1 MDVSKKDLISKIL
14 RKKEAQGGR
23 PMGEGAGMPAGLQA
37 SRARSGPL
45 SAAQRRIYLL
55 CQMNGQKDIAYN
67 LPEVLRVEGELSPDK
82 VQACLR
88 QLVRRH
94 DILRTSFVME
104 EGDIVQRVHAPE
116 AVNFELEQ
124 AQLAHADLDAW
135 LRHFIRPFDLTQ
147 PCQMRCALV
156 TTEEGSFVVFDS
168 HHLIGDGFSAG
179 LINSELARLYQ
190 GQVLPAPRFQY
201 LDYVAWARRQQELP
215 AFKAHEQYW
224 LQALAQPS
232 PLLELPLDFDR
243 PERKDFLGATLEFS
257 LGALAAP
264 LKSLVRAEKLTLHAG
279 LMAVYALFLSKLSGQ
294 EDITIATPVLGRPL
308 PELREVPGM
317 FVNTLPVVTRPR
329 AELRFTDFMHEVKAA
344 THACIEHADCDVS
357 HLVEKLGIRR
367 NAARN
372 PLFDTLFVLQ
382 VRTLDSFGEHALQFT
397 PQAFDRARSQFD
409 LSLEAL
415 ERGEDIVFKLD
426 YATALFRR
434 ETLERWR
441 DQLLQLITHI
451 VAKPQARLREMSLL
465 SAAQAAQ
472 LCAWPATIGLQDM
485 RPIGS
490 VFEETAARM
499 GERTALVHEGRRLSY
514 HELARRV
521 NGLAAHLR
529 EQGVGRN
536 EFVALLMDRSF
547 DMVVALLAVIKAG
560 AAYVPIEPDCPD
572 ERLDFILS
580 DCQPRCLITQPP
592 VVQDKAALFEALRA
606 KGLPLI
612 EDIGAH
618 GPADAVLAECNEPSD
633 LLYLIYTS
641 GTTGSPKGVMV
652 EHRCL
657 YALLYGNPKLDFS
670 PEDRWALFHS
680 YAFDVSV
687 WEIFGALLNGSSLL
701 IIPKKTTRDTL
712 AVRRLVRD
720 EGITVLNQTPTAFY
734 RFIDVDADC
743 EDRLAL
749 RWVNFAGEALLPGR
763 LARWREKYPETVL
776 INMYGITET
785 TVHTSYKRLSDEDIA
800 NGQCSNIG
808 VSLDSHTIY
817 LLDPHQQLCPPGVIG
832 EIYVGGWGVT
842 RGYLNRPEL
851 NAQRYLDNPFG
862 AGPRMYRSG
871 DLARWTSRGELEYLG
886 RTDHQ
891 VKIRGHR
898 IECGEVE
905 SWILKKAPV
914 KAVSVFD
921 RVDARGDKTLCAV
934 VQPEHGAEH
943 FGEAGIAQL
952 RQALSAFLPAYMVPA
967 LIAVIDEIPMTVNGK
982 LDRRKLAEHLDRLA
996 PASCYVEPVDAT
1008 EAAIARIWQGFF
1020 PAAGP
1025 IGREHD
1031 FFELGGHSLLAIE
1044 MSLQLKRAFGKQ
1056 VGLDAL
1062 FTHTRLQALAEHVEA
1077 LTQASSQAA
1086 LPAGIVRQ
1094 PRLASFPASAAQQR
1108 LFFVDQMLPSP
1119 GIAYNMPQAFV
1130 FDGPVDVPAW
1140 RLAITRLLE
1149 RHEALRTRFRL
1160 EEGLL
1165 MQVPVEASA
1174 FELGLGRV
1182 RREAVLDAVHRF
1194 IRPFD
1199 LQQDLLLRAQLLEF
1213 EEGEG
1218 GLLCIDIHHS
1228 VCDGLSLGLLLA
1240 ELAQLMDG
1248 QSLGPE
1254 PLQYRDFS
1262 AWAAEHPRR
1271 EADTAHWLA
1280 QLADAPRLALSTD
1293 FSRTA
1298 QASYAG
1304 AEVHRTL
1311 DADRLARFD
1320 AWCRQ
1325 QGLTPHMGHLVVFSL
1340 LLAKLSGQEDLVVGT
1355 PHAGRGDEA
1364 WHQTVGMF
1372 VGTLPIRCRPQAQMP
1387 LDVYAQAVRQTCLEA
1402 LEHPHFQ
1409 LEDIASRVAPRE
1421 LSRNPI
1427 FDCLLDLQLAEPPV
1441 LAMGGLRLQRLV
1453 LENPSVKMD
1462 LMLSLRERMDAA
1474 GRKTLQATLSHAT
1487 ALFAR
1492 ETAEAWLEAW
1502 DALLD
1507 ECTGR
1512 PAAPLASYSALSPA
1526 QRQRVLFDWNATA
1539 SPHERDACIHELFER
1554 QVARSPKA
1562 LALRDEVRALDFAS
1576 FNSAANRLAHRL
1588 LAAGL
1593 KPQQRVALC
1602 LDRGVDQ
1609 MVALMAT
1616 LKAGAAYVPLDP
1628 DYPPAR
1634 LRHMLA
1640 DSQAGVLLYH
1650 GRTQALVAQLG
1661 AEQAIDLDAHALQAL
1676 RWPETNP
1683 VRADNGA
1690 DPSRLAYLIYTS
1702 GSTGQPKGVAIE
1714 HRQAAH
1720 LAHALACQA
1729 YGGADALAGLRLG
1742 LNASLAFDASVQ
1754 QWLMLGYGASLH
1766 LLSKDQRL
1774 DMDRLAQC
1782 IVGWELQGLDFTPG
1796 LLAALLEARPGL
1808 KLPRVLLVG
1817 GEAIDQALW
1826 MRLQACEGC
1835 DIFNVYGPTE
1845 TTVDTV
1851 MCRIRDAGPLPVLG
1865 RPLLNTRAYVL
1876 DERQQPVPLG
1886 AAGELCIAG
1895 EGVGPGYLN
1904 QPELTA
1910 QRFLPDPFVAAP
1922 AGQPAPRLYR
1932 SADRARWR
1940 ADGQLEYLGRLDF
1953 QVKLRGLRIELGEIE
1968 NRLLAQPGLREALVV
1983 LHEASSL
1990 LAYVVPAAGASVD
2003 VEALRA
2009 ALSQDLP
2016 DYMVP
2021 GRFLL
2026 LDALPRLPNGKLD
2039 RHALPVPDEQGE
2051 ALAPDQAPQGALEQ
2065 QLSRLWCEVLRC
2077 TELGRHDNFFER
2089 GGHSLLAVQLVSRV
2103 RSALN
2108 VHVVINDLFAHPTL
2122 ASFAGAVRRAAR
2134 ALVQAIPCADR
2145 GQVLPASPTQQRLW
2159 FLSQLP
2165 EVARAYAIVGGVSLH
2180 GEIDHGALC
2189 AAFERVVAR
2198 HESLRT
2204 GFVVD
2209 AGRVVQQIRP
2219 PQQSGARPLLRC
2231 LDLRAKTLS
2240 QAQSQAQLQAELDR
2254 VACAAFDLE
2263 NGPLLRASLVQ
2274 TAEYEHTL
2282 IVALHHI
2289 VSDGWSLDLLMRE
2302 LVALYAAYVQ
2312 ADADLGS
2319 DPLPALPLQFADYA
2333 AWQQQLVSSEA
2344 LEAQARYWTQQLQGS
2359 PVLIELPTDRPR
2371 PHAQRFEG
2379 AALPLAL
2386 GSGLSAQLRELA
2398 LRHGCTLYVTLLASW
2413 ALLLSRLSGQSDL
2426 VIGTPV
2432 AGRQHRDTES
2442 LIGCF
2447 VNTLALRLRLDGSAT
2462 VGTLLR
2468 ETQTLVLEAQAH
2480 QDLPFE
2486 QVVERLQPPRSTAHT
2501 PLFQCLFAWQPAS
2514 SEALAMTGVRATPL
2528 TPNWP
2533 RSAKLDLSLLLQ
2545 DGADGIVGELEY
2557 ACALFDAGSMERH
2570 ARCWRQLLQAMVAND
2585 EAQIANLPLL
2595 GEDERRLLLQDW
2607 NATQTPFPEQLCIHE
2622 LVEQQARRT
2631 PSRVALVDGTLTL
2644 SYEALNGAAN
2654 QLARHLRSLGVGP
2667 DQRVALCLARGHQLV
2682 LALLATLKAGGAYV
2696 PLDPDYPAE
2705 RLAYMRQ
2712 DCQPVLT
2719 LVHGATRDL
2728 LAPQAQGPMLD
2739 LDRDAAAWAAL
2750 GTQDLPPAALGLGS
2764 RHLAYVIYTSG
2775 STGRPKGAMNEH
2787 RAVVNRLLW
2796 MREAYAITPQDRILQ
2811 KTPYG
2816 FDVSVWEFFLPLICG
2831 ARLVLARP
2839 GGHKDPLYLS
2849 ELLLEEAI
2857 SCLHFVPSMLQVF
2870 LDQTERRHYPGLRRV
2885 FCSGE
2890 ALPAALVSRF
2900 HERFAEVELHN
2911 LYGPTEAAVDVT
2923 AWHCRP
2929 GATQDFIPIGRP
2941 IANTRTYI
2949 LDARLQ
2955 PVPIGVTGELYLGG
2969 VQVGRGYWN
2978 RPELSAERFLADPF
2992 APQDDARMYRTG
3004 DLARFLPD
3012 GRIQYLGRND
3022 FQVKLRGLR
3031 IELGEIEAS
3040 LCAVDGVREAVVLA
3054 REDQAGGP
3062 RLVAYYTC
3070 TGGVPLDP
3078 AVLRAALSCALPDYM
3093 VPSAFVHMAS
3103 FALSSNGKLDRQ
3115 ALPAPQAEAA
3125 VQRAF
3130 EAPQGE
3136 TEILLQQLWS
3146 AVLQCPPMG
3155 RHDNFF
3161 ELGGHSLLALSLMQG
3176 LRQAGLHID
3185 IRELLGAPTL
3195 AQMAAAVSRGA
3206 RPQLVPEP
3214 LIPEGCSRITP
3225 EMLPLLRLSQDEI
3238 DRITSRVPGAAAN
3251 VQDIY
3256 PLAPLQEGL
3265 LFHYLSRTA
3274 GDVYGLP
3281 MLMAFDSRER
3291 LDAFVAAMA
3300 EVVRRHDVLRTSILW
3315 EEASQPVQVV
3325 WRQAPLQ
3332 LEMLPA
3338 AGEGDRDV
3346 ARRLSAHLDPA
3357 HCRLDIRQA
3366 PMMRAVVAEDPA
3378 NGRWLM
3384 QALLHHLVVDHT
3396 TMEQMVAEVMACM
3409 RGQALPRPRPFR
3421 DFVAQSRAGVMEAEH
3436 QAFFR
3441 TLLQDINEA
3450 TAPYGLLEIPPGAV
3464 AQEGVRELT
3473 PDLAQRLRQGASRLG
3488 VSAATLMHL
3497 AWALVLGRLAQQE
3510 RVVFGTVLFGRMQG
3524 GEGADRALGLF
3535 INTLPM
3541 VVELGAQTV
3550 RDGAQAVHRLLN
3562 SLMRHEH
3569 ASLALAQRCSGV
3581 AAPAPLFTAL
3591 LNYRHS
3597 SRSAD
3602 ATSLFGPGVEVLSSP
3617 ERSNYPVGLC
3627 VDDLG
3632 DGFRLSAQVHGGI
3645 DAQRLCGY
3653 LVTVLEQLVQALAT
3667 APGTLLQDLDMIG
3680 EEERRLQLQ
3689 DWNATAAA
3697 WPSEACLHAL
3707 VEAQVLRTPQAPA
3720 VVSGAV
3726 RLSYAQLNARA
3737 NRLAHRLI
3745 QLGVGP
3751 DERVAVCLDRCADM
3765 AVAVLATLK
3774 AGGAFVPMD
3783 PHLPAR
3789 RIGDILRD
3797 CEPRVVLV
3805 HTPTSA
3811 SLASLLPP
3819 GAACLDLDRDAA
3831 QWAQASPENPH
3842 GVPVRAGHLAYVI
3855 YTSGSTGVPKGVM
3868 IEHRGWCN
3876 LSTDMIARGAVDG
3889 HSRLAQALSFSFD
3902 VFPMDFGMS
3911 LCAGASLHVMQRD
3924 ALLSGAAF
3932 AGYVAREQITHAC
3945 LSPAF
3950 LAALPEDLT
3959 LPTLRYLMA
3968 GGEALPE
3975 AQSRRW
3981 SQGRRFVNAYGPTEI
3996 TVCATTHACRPEQS
4010 GPPPIGRPIANTRAH
4025 VLDARLRPVPLGVVG
4040 ELYIGGAG
4048 VARGYLNR
4056 PTLTA
4061 ASFIPDPFS
4070 PEAGARLYRTGD
4082 LVRRLEN
4089 GELQYIARC
4098 DFQVKIRGYRVELGE
4113 VEAQLSQLPGV
4124 RHAVVLAQGE
4134 PTQKQLQAFIA
4145 CEVEPDL
4152 AALRALLAQRVADYM
4167 VPQTLVW
4174 LAALP
4179 LTPNGKVDRQ
4189 ALACLG
4195 EQEGAGRLAPAG
4207 GKRGPLSTTEVRL
4220 HAQWCQLLGLPPQ
4233 AIGCDDDFFS
4243 LGGNSLGVIRM
4254 IAFLQREFDMAV
4266 PVEALFRHR
4275 SVRELARHLEG
4286 QQGLERRLPSPVVAL
4301 GPKGQAGLLPVFCV
4315 PGVHGHALGFQALAQ
4330 AMPGHALYALE
4341 PLDLQARQLA
4351 PLDGVESL
4359 CAAYLQAIRQVQ
4371 PRGPYRLLGHSIG
4384 GLIALRLAAL
4394 LEQAGETV
4402 EGVGLL
4408 DSHPDRIPAPVVGQ
4422 SPFDADHVHR
4432 IFSKFEDYLGCTL
4445 DLEPE
4450 GLAQMS
4456 ESERIFHLATRLAD
4470 HRIIEVQDQAFVRA
4484 YLQRRQQHEAC
4495 LATLAQAG
4503 QGPRYRGRLAL
4514 FKAQQQDGPA
4524 APDHGWGQR
4533 HAGALQVF
4541 EVPGSHEG
4549 LISAHHAPV
4558 LGQVLTK
4565 WQAQT

>member
-23 PMGEGAGMPAGLQA
+23 LVGEGVGAGMPAGLQA
-37 SRARSGPL
+37 TRAHSGPL

-67 LPEVLRVEGELSPDK
+67 LPEVLRVEGELSADK

-88 QLVRRH
+88 QLIRRH

-116 AVNFELEQ
+116 EVHFKLEQ
-124 AQLAHADLDAW
+124 AQLCHAELDSW

-156 TTEEGSFVVFDS
+156 TTEEGCFVVFDS

-201 LDYVAWARRQQELP
+201 LDYVAWAQRQQALP

-264 LKSLVRAEKLTLHAG
+264 LKALVRAEKLTLHAG

-294 EDITIATPVLGRPL
+294 DDITIATPVLGRPL

-317 FVNTLPVVTRPR
+317 FVNTLPVITRPR
-329 AELRFTDFMHEVKAA
+329 AGLRFTDFMHEVKAA

-357 HLVEKLGIRR
+357 HLVETLGIRR

-451 VAKPQARLREMSLL
+451 VAKPQAQLRELSLL

-472 LCAWPATIGLQDM
+472 LCAWPATMGLQDM

-514 HELARRV
+514 RELAQRV

-529 EQGVGRN
+529 AQGVGRN

-560 AAYVPIEPDCPD
+560 AAYVPIEPDCPED
-572 ERLDFILS
+572 RLDFILS

-592 VVQDKAALFEALRA
+592 VAQDKAALFEALRA
-606 KGLPLI
+606 RGLPLI

-618 GPADAVLAECNEPSD
+618 GPSDAPLAECNEPAD

-657 YALLYGNPKLDFS
+657 YALLYGNPRLDFS
-670 PEDRWALFHS
+670 AEDRWALFHS

-701 IIPKKTTRDTL
+701 IIPKKTTRDTV

-734 RFIDVDADC
+734 RFIDVDAEC

-763 LARWREKYPETVL
+763 LARWREKYPETAL

-800 NGQCSNIG
+800 NGECSNIG

-817 LLDPHQQLCPPGVIG
+817 LLDAQQQLCPPGVIG

-851 NAQRYLDNPFG
+851 NAERFLPNPFG
-862 AGPRMYRSG
+862 AGPHMYRSG
-871 DLARWTSRGELEYLG
+871 DLARWTARGELEYLG

-905 SWILKKAPV
+905 SWILRKAPV

-934 VQPEHGAEH
+934 VQAEN
-943 FGEAGIAQL
+943 FGDAEIAQL
-952 RQALSAFLPAYMVPA
+952 KQALGAFLPAYMVPT

-982 LDRRKLAEHLDRLA
+982 LDRRKVAEHLDRLA
-996 PASCYVEPVDAT
+996 PASSYVEPADAT

-1020 PAAGP
+1020 PTAGP

-1044 MSLQLKRAFGKQ
+1044 MSLQLKKVFGKQ

-1062 FTHTRLQALAEHVEA
+1062 FTHTRLQALAAHVEA
-1077 LTQASSQAA
+1077 LSPDA
-1086 LPAGIVRQ
+1086 LPAGIIRQ
-1094 PRLASFPASAAQQR
+1094 APQASYPASAAQQR

-1119 GIAYNMPQAFV
+1119 GIAYNMPLAFIVEGTLDLDAWRQAFS
-1130 FDGPVDVPAW
+1130 
-1140 RLAITRLLE
+1140 RLLA
-1149 RHEALRTRFRL
+1149 RHEALRTRLRL
-1160 EEGLL
+1160 EEGVL

-1199 LQQDLLLRAQLLEF
+1199 LQQDLLFRAQLLGF

-1218 GLLCIDIHHS
+1218 GLLCMDIHHS
-1228 VCDGLSLGLLLA
+1228 VCDGLSLGIVLA
-1240 ELAQLMDG
+1240 ELARLMAG
-1248 QSLGPE
+1248 QALGPE
-1254 PLQYRDFS
+1254 PLQYRDYA

-1280 QLADAPRLALSTD
+1280 ELADAPRLELSTD
-1293 FSRTA
+1293 APRPA

-1340 LLAKLSGQEDLVVGT
+1340 LLAKLSGQEDFVVGT
-1355 PHAGRGDEA
+1355 PHAGRTHEA
-1364 WHQTVGMF
+1364 WRQTVGLF

-1387 LDVYAQAVRQTCLEA
+1387 LDAYAQAVRQACLQA

-1421 LSRNPI
+1421 LSRNPL
-1427 FDCLLDLQLAEPPV
+1427 FDCLLDLQLAEPPT
-1441 LAMGGLRLQRLV
+1441 LTMGGLHLERLV
-1453 LENPSVKMD
+1453 LENPSAKMD
-1462 LMLSLRERMDAA
+1462 LMLSLREGRDAA

-1492 ETAEAWLEAW
+1492 ETAQAWLEAW

-1512 PAAPLASYSALSPA
+1512 PAAPLASYSGLSPA
-1526 QRQRVLFDWNATA
+1526 QRQRVLVDWNATA
-1539 SPHERDACIHELFER
+1539 SPHARDACIHELFER
-1554 QVARSPKA
+1554 QVARSPQA
-1562 LALRDEVRALDFAS
+1562 LALRDEVRSLDFAA
-1576 FNSAANRLAHRL
+1576 FNAAANRLAHRL
-1588 LAAGL
+1588 LAVGV
-1593 KPQQRVALC
+1593 KPDQRVALC
-1602 LDRGVDQ
+1602 LSRGVDQ

-1640 DSQAGVLLYH
+1640 DSQACVLLHH
-1650 GRTQALVAQLG
+1650 GPTRTLAAQLD
-1661 AEQAIDLDAHALQAL
+1661 ADHQTIDLDAHAQQAGQ
-1676 RWPETNP
+1676 WPETNP
-1683 VRADNGA
+1683 GRADNGA

-1702 GSTGQPKGVAIE
+1702 GSTGQPKGVAIQ
-1714 HRQAAH
+1714 HRQATH
-1720 LAHALACQA
+1720 LAHALAAQV
-1729 YGGADALAGLRLG
+1729 YGGAEALAGLRLG

-1766 LLSKDQRL
+1766 LLAKDQRL

-1782 IVGWELQGLDFTPG
+1782 VVDWDLQGLDFTPG
-1796 LLAALLEARPGL
+1796 LLAALLEAHPGL
-1808 KLPRVLLVG
+1808 KLPGVLLVG
-1817 GEAIDQALW
+1817 GEAIAPALW
-1826 MRLQACEGC
+1826 ERLQACEGS

-1851 MCRIRDAGPLPVLG
+1851 LCRIRDAGPVPVLG

-1876 DERQQPVPLG
+1876 DAQQQPVPLG

-1910 QRFLPDPFVAAP
+1910 QRFLPDPFTALLP
-1922 AGQPAPRLYR
+1922 GQPAPRLYR
-1932 SADRARWR
+1932 SGDRARWR

-1953 QVKLRGLRIELGEIE
+1953 QVKLRGLRVELGEIE
-1968 NRLLAQPGLREALVV
+1968 NCLLAQPGLREALVL

-1990 LAYVVPAAGASVD
+1990 LAYVVPAAGASLD
-2003 VEALRA
+2003 LDALRA
-2009 ALSQDLP
+2009 ALSQALP

-2021 GRFLL
+2021 SRFLL

-2039 RHALPVPDEQGE
+2039 RQALPAPEAPGE

-2077 TELGRHDNFFER
+2077 AELGRHDNFFER

-2103 RSALN
+2103 RTALN
-2108 VHVVINDLFAHPTL
+2108 AHVVINDVFAHPTL
-2122 ASFAGAVRRAAR
+2122 ASFAGVMRRAAR
-2134 ALVQAIPCADR
+2134 SQVQAIPCADR
-2145 GQVLPASPTQQRLW
+2145 GQVLPASPAQQRLW

-2180 GEIDHGALC
+2180 GEIDHGALS
-2189 AAFERVVAR
+2189 AAFERVVVR

-2204 GFVVD
+2204 GFVAE
-2209 AGRVVQQIRP
+2209 AGRVVQHVRP

-2231 LDLRAKTLS
+2231 VDLRAKAPN
-2240 QAQSQAQLQAELDR
+2240 QALLQAELDR
-2254 VACAAFDLE
+2254 VAGAGFDLE
-2263 NGPLLRASLVQ
+2263 HGPLLRASLVQ

-2289 VSDGWSLDLLMRE
+2289 VADGWSLDLLMRE

-2319 DPLPALPLQFADYA
+2319 DPLPPLPLQFADYA
-2333 AWQQQLVSSEA
+2333 VWQQQLVSGEA
-2344 LEAQARYWTQQLQGS
+2344 LEAQARYWMQQLQGS

-2371 PHAQRFEG
+2371 PHAQGFEG

-2386 GSGLSAQLRELA
+2386 GPELSTQLRALA

-2432 AGRQHRDTES
+2432 AGRQHRDTEA

-2462 VGTLLR
+2462 VGALLR
-2468 ETQTLVLEAQAH
+2468 ETQARVLEAQAH

-2514 SEALAMTGVRATPL
+2514 SESLAMTGVRVTPL
-2528 TPNWP
+2528 AASWP

-2557 ACALFDAGSMERH
+2557 ACALFDAGTVARH
-2570 ARCWRQLLQAMVAND
+2570 ARCWQQLLQAMVAND
-2585 EAQIANLPLL
+2585 GAQIGDLPLL
-2595 GEDERRLLLQDW
+2595 GEDERRRLLQDW
-2607 NATQTPFPEQLCIHE
+2607 NATQKPFPEQLCLHE
-2622 LVEQQARRT
+2622 LIEQQARRT
-2631 PSRVALVDGTLTL
+2631 PSRVALVDGALTLT
-2644 SYEALNGAAN
+2644 YEALNGAAN
-2654 QLARHLRSLGVGP
+2654 QVARHLRRLGVGP
-2667 DQRVALCLARGHQLV
+2667 DERVALCLARGHQLV

-2705 RLAYMRQ
+2705 RLAFMRQ

-2728 LAPQAQGPMLD
+2728 LAPLAQGPLLD
-2739 LDRDAAAWAAL
+2739 LDRDAAAWAPL
-2750 GTQDLPPAALGLGS
+2750 GTEDLPPAALGLGS

-2796 MREAYAITPQDRILQ
+2796 MREAYAITPEDRILQ

-2816 FDVSVWEFFLPLICG
+2816 FDVSVWELFLPLICG

-2839 GGHKDPLYLS
+2839 AGHKDPLYLS
-2849 ELLLEEAI
+2849 ELLIEQSI

-2890 ALPAALVSRF
+2890 ALPAALVARF
-2900 HERFAEVELHN
+2900 HERFPSVELHN

-2929 GATQDFIPIGRP
+2929 GTTQDFIPIGRP

-2955 PVPIGVTGELYLGG
+2955 PVPVGVTGELYLGG

-2992 APQDDARMYRTG
+2992 SPQDDARMYRTG

-3070 TGGVPLDP
+3070 TGAAALEP
-3078 AVLRAALSCALPDYM
+3078 AVLRAALARALPDYM

-3136 TEILLQQLWS
+3136 TEVLLQQLWS
-3146 AVLQCPPMG
+3146 TVLQCPPMG

-3185 IRELLGAPTL
+3185 IRDLLGAPTL
-3195 AQMAAAVSRGA
+3195 AQMAAAVSSGN
-3206 RPQLVPEP
+3206 RPLVVPEP
-3214 LIPEGCSRITP
+3214 LIPEGCRRITP

-3238 DRITSRVPGAAAN
+3238 DRITARVPGGAAN

-3265 LFHYLSRTA
+3265 LFHYLSRTE

-3291 LDAFVAAMA
+3291 LEAFVAAMA
-3300 EVVRRHDVLRTSILW
+3300 EVVQRHDVLRTAILW
-3315 EEASQPVQVV
+3315 EEAAEPVQVV

-3338 AGEGDRDV
+3338 AVEGEAGRDM
-3346 ARRLSAHLDPA
+3346 ARRLSDHLDPA
-3357 HCRLDIRQA
+3357 RCRLDIRQA
-3366 PMMRAVVAEDPA
+3366 PMMRAVAAEDPA

-3384 QALLHHLVVDHT
+3384 QALLHHLAVDHT
-3396 TMEQMVAEVMACM
+3396 TMEQMVGEVMACLH
-3409 RGQALPRPRPFR
+3409 GQALPRPRPFR
-3421 DFVAQSRAGVMEAEH
+3421 DFVAQSRAGVTQAEH

-3441 TLLQDINEA
+3441 AMLQDITEA
-3450 TAPYGLLEIPPGAV
+3450 TAPYGLLEIPPGAT
-3464 AQEGVRELT
+3464 AQEAVRELS
-3473 PDLAQRLRQGASRLG
+3473 PALAQRLRQGASRLG

-3541 VVELGAQTV
+3541 VVELGGQTV
-3550 RDGAQAVHRLLN
+3550 GDGAQAVHRLLN
-3562 SLMRHEH
+3562 GLMRHEH

-3597 SRSAD
+3597 ARSAD
-3602 ATSLFGPGVEVLSSP
+3602 AARLFGPGVEVLSSP

-3653 LVTVLEQLVQALAT
+3653 LVTALEQLVQAQAS
-3667 APGTLLQDLDMIG
+3667 APGTLLQDLDVIG
-3680 EEERRLQLQ
+3680 EDERRLQLQ

-3697 WPSEACLHAL
+3697 WSSEACLHAR
-3707 VEAQVLRTPQAPA
+3707 VEAQVLRTPQATA
-3720 VVSGAV
+3720 VVSGEV

-3737 NRLAHRLI
+3737 NQLAHRLI

-3783 PHLPAR
+3783 PHLPAS

-3797 CEPRVVLV
+3797 CEARVVLV
-3805 HTPTSA
+3805 HTPTRA

-3819 GAACLDLDRDAA
+3819 GTACLDLDRDAA
-3831 QWAQASPENPH
+3831 QWAQVSPENPC
-3842 GVPVRAGHLAYVI
+3842 GVPVQAGHLAYVI

-3902 VFPMDFGMS
+3902 VFPMDFGMA
-3911 LCAGASLHVMQRD
+3911 LCAGASLHVMPRD
-3924 ALLSGAAF
+3924 TLLSGAAF
-3932 AGYVAREQITHAC
+3932 AGYLAREQITHAC

-3959 LPTLRYLMA
+3959 LPSLRYLMA
-3968 GGEALPE
+3968 GGEALTE
-3975 AQSRRW
+3975 AQGRRW
-3981 SQGRRFVNAYGPTEI
+3981 SRGRCFVNAYGPTEI
-3996 TVCATTHACRPEQS
+3996 TVCATTHVCSPAEA
-4010 GPPPIGRPIANTRAH
+4010 GPPPIGRPIANTRTY
-4025 VLDARLRPVPLGVVG
+4025 VLDERLRPVPLGVVG

-4056 PTLTA
+4056 PALTT

-4070 PEAGARLYRTGD
+4070 QAADARLYRTGD
-4082 LVRRLEN
+4082 LVRQLEN
-4089 GELQYIARC
+4089 GALQYIARR

-4113 VEAQLSQLPGV
+4113 VEAQLCQLPGV
-4124 RHAVVLAQGE
+4124 RHAVVLARGE

-4145 CEVEPDL
+4145 CEAEPDL
-4152 AALRALLAQRVADYM
+4152 TALRTLLAQRVADYM
-4167 VPQTLVW
+4167 VPHTLVW
-4174 LAALP
+4174 LPSLP
-4179 LTPNGKVDRQ
+4179 LTPNGKVDRK
-4189 ALACLG
+4189 ALAGLG
-4195 EQEGAGRLAPAG
+4195 EQPGAGRLAPS
-4207 GKRGPLSTTEVRL
+4207 GKRGPLSTTEIRL

-4233 AIGCDDDFFS
+4233 AIGCEDDFFS

-4254 IAFLQREFDMAV
+4254 IAFLQREFGMAV

-4275 SVRELARHLEG
+4275 SLGELARHLEHAQGTG
-4286 QQGLERRLPSPVVAL
+4286 QGLPSPVVAL
-4301 GPKGQAGLLPVFCV
+4301 GPQDQAGLPPVFCV

-4330 AMPGHALYALE
+4330 AMPGHALHALE

-4351 PLDGVESL
+4351 PLEGVESL

-4371 PRGPYRLLGHSIG
+4371 PQGPYRLLGHSIG
-4384 GLIALRLAAL
+4384 GLLALRLAAL

-4402 EGVGLL
+4402 DGVGLL
-4408 DSHPDRIPAPVVGQ
+4408 DSHPDRIPAPVAGQ
-4422 SPFDADHVHR
+4422 SPFDAAHVHR

-4470 HRIIEVQDQAFVRA
+4470 HRIIEVQDQAFVRS
-4484 YLQRRQQHEAC
+4484 YLQLRQQHEAC
-4495 LATLAQAG
+4495 LALLAHEG
-4503 QGPRYRGRLAL
+4503 PGPRYQGRLAL

-4524 APDHGWGQR
+4524 AAPDLGWRQR
-4533 HAGALQVF
+4533 HPGALQVF

-4549 LISAHHAPV
+4549 LISAPHARV
-4558 LGQVLTK
+4558 LGQVLAA
-4565 WQAQT
+4565 WLAQA